1 MDVSSLTGVI
11 GVFIIV
17 AVAILTKGSAGA
29 FLDIASILIVLGG
42 TVAAVLTSYP
52 IDRLKNS
59 MKVIRKAFRDDSYQ
73 TNKTI
78 SQLSQLSYIAK
89 RDGLL
94 AMEKMVDEIED
105 EFMKKGI
112 LLIVDGSEPKMI
124 ERILSLELENMV
136 DRHREGEGVLKAFG
150 KFAPAFG
157 MIGTLIGL
165 ILMLKNLD
173 DVATLGPSMGV
184 ALVTTFYGALL
195 ANGVF
200 LPLAGK
206 LRFKSD
212 QEVRYRTMVIEGILS
227 VQAGE
232 TPLMIEEKLKTFIEQ
247 GKRDEELEEPEEET
261 EEEDDID
268 GVQQQ
273 EA

>member
-1 MDVSSLTGVI
+1 
-11 GVFIIV
+11 
-17 AVAILTKGSAGA
+17 
-29 FLDIASILIVLGG
+29 
-42 TVAAVLTSYP
+42 
-52 IDRLKNS
+52 
-59 MKVIRKAFRDDSYQ
+59 
-73 TNKTI
+73 
-78 SQLSQLSYIAK
+78 
-89 RDGLL
+89 
-94 AMEKMVDEIED
+94 
-105 EFMKKGI
+105 
-112 LLIVDGSEPKMI
+112 
-124 ERILSLELENMV
+124 
-136 DRHREGEGVLKAFG
+136 
-150 KFAPAFG
+150 

-173 DVATLGPSMGV
+173 DVASLGPSMGV
-184 ALVTTFYGALL
+184 ALITTFYGTLL

-200 LPLAGK
+200 IPLAGK

-212 QEVRYRTMVIEGILS
+212 QEVKYRTMVIEGILS

-247 GKRDEELEEPEEET
+247 GKRDEELEEPEEES

>member
-1 MDVSSLTGVI
+1 MDISSLTGLL

-17 AVAILTKGSAGA
+17 IVAIITKGSAGA

-42 TVAAVLTSYP
+42 TTAAVLTSYP
-52 IDRLKNS
+52 MDKLKNS
-59 MKVIRKAFRDDSYQ
+59 INVMKKAFKDDSY
-73 TNKTI
+73 NVKKTI
-78 SQLSQLSYIAK
+78 IQLSQLSYIARK
-89 RDGLL
+89 DGLL
-94 AMEKMVDEIED
+94 AMEKMIDDIDD

-124 ERILSLELENMV
+124 ERILNLDLENMV
-136 DRHREGEGVLKAFG
+136 DRHREGEGVLKTFG
-150 KFAPAFG
+150 QYSPAFG

-173 DVATLGPSMGV
+173 DVASLGPSMGV
-184 ALVTTFYGALL
+184 ALITTFYGTLL

-206 LRFKSD
+206 LRYKSD
-212 QEVRYRTMVIEGILS
+212 QEVRYRNMVIEGILS

-232 TPLMIEEKLKTFIEQ
+232 TPLMIEEKLKTFMEQ
-247 GKRDEELEEPEEET
+247 GKREEDLEEPEEEI
-261 EEEDDID
+261 EEEDDLD
-268 GVQQQ
+268 GAQQ
-273 EA
+273 EKV

>member
-1 MDVSSLTGVI
+1 MDVSSLTGLL

-17 AVAILTKGSAGA
+17 IVAIITKGSAGA

-42 TVAAVLTSYP
+42 TTAAVLTSYP
-52 IDRLKNS
+52 IDKLKNTVNI
-59 MKVIRKAFRDDSYQ
+59 MRKAFKDDSYEVK
-73 TNKTI
+73 KTI

-136 DRHREGEGVLKAFG
+136 DRHREGEGVLKSFG
-150 KFAPAFG
+150 KFSPAFG

-173 DVATLGPSMGV
+173 DVASLGPSMGV
-184 ALVTTFYGALL
+184 ALITTFYGTLL

-200 LPLAGK
+200 IPLAGK

-212 QEVRYRTMVIEGILS
+212 QEVKYRTMVIEGILS

-247 GKRDEELEEPEEET
+247 GKRDEELEEPEEES

>member
-1 MDVSSLTGVI
+1 MDVSSLTGLL

-17 AVAILTKGSAGA
+17 IVAIITKGSAGA
-29 FLDIASILIVLGG
+29 FLDSASILIVLGG
-42 TVAAVLTSYP
+42 TTAAVLTSYP
-52 IDRLKNS
+52 IDKLKNTVNI
-59 MKVIRKAFRDDSYQ
+59 MRKAFKDDSYEVK
-73 TNKTI
+73 KTI

-136 DRHREGEGVLKAFG
+136 DRHREGEGVLKSFG
-150 KFAPAFG
+150 KFSPAFG

-173 DVATLGPSMGV
+173 DVASLGPSMGV
-184 ALVTTFYGALL
+184 ALITTFYGTLL

-200 LPLAGK
+200 IPLAGK

-212 QEVRYRTMVIEGILS
+212 QEVKYRTMVIEGILS

-247 GKRDEELEEPEEET
+247 GKRDEELEEPEEES

>member
-1 MDVSSLTGVI
+1 MDISSLTGLL

-17 AVAILTKGSAGA
+17 IVAIITKGSAGA

-42 TVAAVLTSYP
+42 TIAAVLTSYP
-52 IDRLKNS
+52 MDKLKNS
-59 MKVIRKAFRDDSYQ
+59 INVIKKAFKDDSY
-73 TNKTI
+73 NVKKTI

-94 AMEKMVDEIED
+94 AMEKMIDDIDD

-124 ERILSLELENMV
+124 ERILNLDLENMV
-136 DRHREGEGVLKAFG
+136 DRHREGEGVLKTFG
-150 KFAPAFG
+150 QYSPAFG

-173 DVATLGPSMGV
+173 DVASLGPSMGV
-184 ALVTTFYGALL
+184 ALITTFYGTLL

-206 LRFKSD
+206 LRYKSD
-212 QEVRYRTMVIEGILS
+212 QEVRYRNMVIEGILS

-232 TPLMIEEKLKTFIEQ
+232 TPLMIEEKLKTFMEQ
-247 GKRDEELEEPEEET
+247 GKREEDLEEPEEEI
-261 EEEDDID
+261 EEEDDLD

>member
-1 MDVSSLTGVI
+1 MDVSSLTGI
-11 GVFIIV
+11 LGVFIIII
-17 AVAILTKGSAGA
+17 VAIVTKGSAGA
-29 FLDIASILIVLGG
+29 FVDIASILIVLGG
-42 TVAAVLTSYP
+42 TTAAVLTSYP
-52 IDRLKNS
+52 MGKLKGTVNI
-59 MKVIRKAFRDDSYQ
+59 MRKAFRDDSYEVK
-73 TNKTI
+73 KTI
-78 SQLSQLSYIAK
+78 NQLSQLSYIAK

-105 EFMKKGI
+105 DFMKRGI
-112 LLIVDGSEPKMI
+112 LLVVDGSEPKMI
-124 ERILSLELENMV
+124 ERIMNLELENMV

-150 KFAPAFG
+150 KYAPAFG

-165 ILMLKNLD
+165 ILMLKNLE
-173 DVATLGPSMGV
+173 DVASLGPSMGV
-184 ALVTTFYGALL
+184 ALITTFYGALL

-247 GKRDEELEEPEEET
+247 GKRNEELEEPEEEM
-261 EEEDDID
+261 EEDDIN

-273 EA
+273 EV

>member
-1 MDVSSLTGVI
+1 MDVSSLTGLL

-17 AVAILTKGSAGA
+17 IVAIITKGSAGA
-29 FLDIASILIVLGG
+29 FLDIASTLIVLAG
-42 TVAAVLTSYP
+42 TTAAVLTSYP
-52 IDRLKNS
+52 IDKLKNTVNI
-59 MKVIRKAFRDDSYQ
+59 MRKAFKDDSYEVK
-73 TNKTI
+73 KTI

-136 DRHREGEGVLKAFG
+136 DRHREGEGVLKSFG
-150 KFAPAFG
+150 KFSPAFG

-173 DVATLGPSMGV
+173 DVASLGPSMGV
-184 ALVTTFYGALL
+184 ALITTFYGTLL

-200 LPLAGK
+200 IPLAGK

-212 QEVRYRTMVIEGILS
+212 QEVKYRTMVIEGILS

>member
-1 MDVSSLTGVI
+1 MDISSLTGLL

-17 AVAILTKGSAGA
+17 IVAIITKGSAGA

-42 TVAAVLTSYP
+42 TIAAVLTSYP
-52 IDRLKNS
+52 IEKLKNS
-59 MKVIRKAFRDDSYQ
+59 IKVMKKAFKDDSY
-73 TNKTI
+73 NVKKTI

-94 AMEKMVDEIED
+94 AMEKMIDDIDD

-124 ERILSLELENMV
+124 ERILNLDLENMV
-136 DRHREGEGVLKAFG
+136 DRHREGEGVLKTFG
-150 KFAPAFG
+150 QYSPAFG

-173 DVATLGPSMGV
+173 DVASLGPSMGV
-184 ALVTTFYGALL
+184 ALITTFYGTLL

-212 QEVRYRTMVIEGILS
+212 QEVRYRNMVIEGILS

-232 TPLMIEEKLKTFIEQ
+232 TPLMIEEKLKTFMEQ
-247 GKRDEELEEPEEET
+247 SRREEDLEEPEEEI
-261 EEEDDID
+261 EEEDDLD

>member
-1 MDVSSLTGVI
+1 MDISSLTGLL

-17 AVAILTKGSAGA
+17 IVAIITKGSAGA

-42 TVAAVLTSYP
+42 TTAAVLTSYP
-52 IDRLKNS
+52 MDKLKNS
-59 MKVIRKAFRDDSYQ
+59 INVMKKAFKDDSY
-73 TNKTI
+73 NVKKTI
-78 SQLSQLSYIAK
+78 IQLSQLSYIARK
-89 RDGLL
+89 DGLL
-94 AMEKMVDEIED
+94 AMEKMIDDIDD

-124 ERILSLELENMV
+124 ERILNLDLENMV
-136 DRHREGEGVLKAFG
+136 DRHREGEGVLKTFG
-150 KFAPAFG
+150 QYSPAFG

-173 DVATLGPSMGV
+173 DVASLGPSMGV
-184 ALVTTFYGALL
+184 ALITTFYGTLL

-206 LRFKSD
+206 LRYKSD
-212 QEVRYRTMVIEGILS
+212 QEVRYRNMVIEGILS

-232 TPLMIEEKLKTFIEQ
+232 TPLMIEEKLKTFMEQ
-247 GKRDEELEEPEEET
+247 GKREEDLEEPEEEI
-261 EEEDDID
+261 EEEDDLD
-268 GVQQQ
+268 GVQQ
-273 EA
+273 EKV